1 MTAFIA
7 MYNVFAAFATCL
19 GVQQDEIL
27 YSAVNATLSSAI
39 KTGICIGPAAWIR
52 AVKKKDT

>member
-39 KTGICIGPAAWIR
+39 KTGICIGPAA
-52 AVKKKDT
+52 